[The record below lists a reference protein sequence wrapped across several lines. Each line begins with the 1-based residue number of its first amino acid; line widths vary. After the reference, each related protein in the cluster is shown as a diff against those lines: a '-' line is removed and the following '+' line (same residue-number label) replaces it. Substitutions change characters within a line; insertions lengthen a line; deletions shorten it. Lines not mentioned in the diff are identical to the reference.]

1 MKKNRIIFVLCIALF
16 VFTGCT
22 QWQLRRLDTASVT
35 LADAGRF
42 TETLLNSP
50 AAAVIPPNLRLYI
63 SLGAAVMLA
72 GANAWQSVRGK
83 KTLHALQEVVVGNE
97 AVKKGADFTDA
108 QNTAQSVSTV
118 KLVSNIRKKVT
129 GLENN

>member
-1 MKKNRIIFVLCIALF
+1 MKKNRTMFVVLIALF

-22 QWQLRRLDTASVT
+22 EYQLKQTDEAVLRV
-35 LADAGRF
+35 ADAGQL
-42 TETLLNSP
+42 TEALLNSP
-50 AAAVIPPNLRLYI
+50 AAAVIPPDWRLYI
-63 SLGAAVMLA
+63 SLASAVMLA

-83 KTLHALQEVVVGNE
+83 KTLLALEEVVVGNE
-97 AVKKGADFTDA
+97 AVKKGKGFTDA

-118 KLVSNIRKKVT
+118 KLISGIRKKVA